1 MVGHLSLSISALEDR
16 MRKVLIAPGVY
27 LLDQPVQR
35 RHMAIMDS
43 PPLVCDDYR
52 EAARLRQRSRGSV
65 LTPTG

>member
-1 MVGHLSLSISALEDR
+1 